1 MSDSYQVGRHHQ
13 QELIMN
19 GGQGARVHSEDAS
32 TNPTLAV
39 GEGVSGSPRRA
50 TQALAPDASTS
61 KPTTP
66 SRVDNG
72 GSITSESPV
81 PFQDIEGQSGGKQPQ
96 APSTSPARNSFD
108 FADALLGDSRRNVG
122 HQYWQSWLNKGD
134 LSNVFT
140 FGVFLLGLILRAAV
154 GDSTE
159 DEEGNSTGSAQIAN
173 FVFSFGLFGFA
184 GGITNWLAVK
194 MLFDRVGVDPYFL
207 YGSGVIPLQFKAI
220 REALKNMILKMFFDR
235 TFLKKYLN
243 ERATGVLQGLDLGQK
258 LKTTIADPEFDGIL
272 EVKLTELSTKPE
284 GMLIMTLAPMFG
296 GIPGMVPVLKPFLGA
311 FGGELLKV
319 MVEKLDVES
328 IVSVD
333 TVISEVEKLLNEKL
347 LLITP
352 EMVTRFLRT
361 CDSLPV
367 IFSYYKSSVWLNTFK
382 LLLSSGTRP
391 TSGSDSRAPW
401 LACCVGQRLWGYYWC
416 HLGHIWVWSIED

>member
-1 MSDSYQVGRHHQ
+1 
-13 QELIMN
+13 MN
-19 GGQGARVHSEDAS
+19 GGLGARVHSEDTSA
-32 TNPTLAV
+32 TPTLAD
-39 GEGVSGSPRRA
+39 GEGVPGSLRRA
-50 TQALAPDASTS
+50 TQALAPDGSAS

-81 PFQDIEGQSGGKQPQ
+81 PFHDIEGQSGGKKTQE
-96 APSTSPARNSFD
+96 PSTSPARNSFD
-108 FADALLGDSRRNVG
+108 LADALLGDSRGNVE
-122 HQYWQSWLNKGD
+122 HKYWQRWLNKGD
-134 LSNVFT
+134 LSNIFT
-140 FGVFLLGLILRAAV
+140 FGVFLLGLILKAAV
-154 GDSTE
+154 GDNTE
-159 DEEGNSTGSAQIAN
+159 DTVGNPTGSAQFAN

-194 MLFDRVGVDPYFL
+194 MLFDRVGVDPYYL

-235 TFLKKYLN
+235 TFVKKYLN
-243 ERATGVLQGLDLGQK
+243 ERATGVLQGLDLEQK

-296 GIPGMVPVLKPFLGA
+296 GLPGMVPVLKPFLGA

-319 MVEKLDVES
+319 MMEKLDVES

-333 TVISEVEKLLNEKL
+333 TVIAEVEKLLNEKL

-352 EMVTRFLRT
+352 EMVNH
-361 CDSLPV
+361 
-367 IFSYYKSSVWLNTFK
+367 FSAFFMPAFPST
-382 LLLSSGTRP
+382 
-391 TSGSDSRAPW
+391 
-401 LACCVGQRLWGYYWC
+401 
-416 HLGHIWVWSIED
+416 